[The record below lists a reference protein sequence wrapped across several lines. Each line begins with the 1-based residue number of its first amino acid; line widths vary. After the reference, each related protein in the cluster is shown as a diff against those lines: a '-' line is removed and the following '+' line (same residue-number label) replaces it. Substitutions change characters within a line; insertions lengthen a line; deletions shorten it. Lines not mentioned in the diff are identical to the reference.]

1 MTRNLF
7 LTLGAEKY
15 GAPATL
21 EKGVRAIRDVLEQR
35 GVPSRKLVL
44 QNGSGLSRIERISAS
59 ALTHM
64 LRSAY
69 RSPLF
74 AEFESALPIV
84 AVDGTLKRR
93 FNGSV
98 LAGNAHLKTGTLR
111 DVSAL
116 AGYVFTVNGERV
128 SFVMLVNHANAR
140 LSETAQRVLLEWVH
154 SGYGREAAP
163 GSEAGTNG
171 DR

>member
-1 MTRNLF
+1 
-7 LTLGAEKY
+7 
-15 GAPATL
+15 
-21 EKGVRAIRDVLEQR
+21 
-35 GVPSRKLVL
+35 
-44 QNGSGLSRIERISAS
+44 
-59 ALTHM
+59 M

-93 FNGSV
+93 FNGSA

-140 LSETAQRVLLEWVH
+140 LSEAAQRALLEWVH
-154 SGYGREAAP
+154 AGYGREA
-163 GSEAGTNG
+163 GTDREAVSA
-171 DR
+171 R